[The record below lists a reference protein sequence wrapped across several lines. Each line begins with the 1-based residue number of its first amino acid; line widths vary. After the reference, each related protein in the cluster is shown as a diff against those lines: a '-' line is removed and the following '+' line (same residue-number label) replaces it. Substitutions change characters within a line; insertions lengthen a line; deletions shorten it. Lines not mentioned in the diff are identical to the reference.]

1 MLERSSIVILIE
13 YSGFDLSLSL
23 CAKPHKF
30 LCFLCVCLLI
40 YFPLLLFVQIRKCY
54 CTTSDI
60 KASAI
65 PKLVIRANTITQ
77 KVVSKFKVDP
87 GIIREKICMSLQLV
101 DICAQQ
107 IECAND
113 DHLLEKTCSA

>member
-23 CAKPHKF
+23 CAKSHKF

-87 GIIREKICMSLQLV
+87 SIIREKICMSF

-113 DHLLEKTCSA
+113 DHLLEKMCSA